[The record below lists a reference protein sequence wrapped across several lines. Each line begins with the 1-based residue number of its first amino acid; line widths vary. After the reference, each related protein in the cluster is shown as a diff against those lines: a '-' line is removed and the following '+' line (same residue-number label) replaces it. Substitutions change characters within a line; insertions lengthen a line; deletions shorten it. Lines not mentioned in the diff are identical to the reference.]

1 MPSDFSQVL
10 MLILLVLPLAA
21 AVVTAVLGTA
31 RGGAIRA
38 ISLGATVLNLAVAVV
53 LAVSLAQPRLNPPN
67 EVKSPQTIPPAPAS
81 SFHPWAEWTVEL
93 LPLSRTVSDTTGHKL
108 GAIQFHIGLDGLN
121 IGLVALTALLMVS
134 AVLISWQSIQDR
146 VNEYYACLLLLET
159 TMIGVFIA
167 LDIVLFYAFFELT
180 LVPLFLLIGIWGGP
194 QRQYAARK
202 FFVYTL
208 AGSFITLLGVMGIVM
223 ACYSKEGELTFQI
236 PRLVEIVQDHLAKF
250 PDERSF
256 WLRVQF
262 WVFLGLMAGFA
273 IKVPLVPFHTWL
285 PLAHV
290 EAPTAGSVLLAGVL
304 LKIGTYGFLRLCL
317 PLAPDAALSLGVPL
331 IGILSVIGILY
342 GAFCALA
349 QDDMKKMV
357 AYSSVSHLGF
367 CMLGMFAL
375 NEAGLS
381 GSLMQMLNHGLSTGG
396 LFLLVGMLYD
406 RYHTRKM
413 ADYGGMASRLK
424 LLACF
429 MVFICLSSI
438 GLPGL
443 NGFIGELLVLMGMY
457 DLGDAKVSGPVLA
470 SISAFGLLL
479 GAWYLLTLLMRIFF
493 GEVKEPH
500 HEGHGPAPD
509 MNLRELAA
517 ILPISAMCLAIG
529 VLPQVFLDTAR
540 PDILVVSSFA
550 DAARGRAETARAATR
565 ESEDREQAARIAP
578 AREEAR

>member
-1 MPSDFSQVL
+1 MPTDTMQ
-10 MLILLVLPLAA
+10 ILLLTLLALPLAA
-21 AVVTAVLGTA
+21 AVVAAVLGRERA
-31 RGGAIRA
+31 QAIRA
-38 ISLGATVLNLAVAVV
+38 ISLAATLLNFLVAIV
-53 LAVSLAQPRLNPPN
+53 LAVGLAGLRVNAAN
-67 EVKSPQTIPPAPAS
+67 EPKPAQM
-81 SFHPWAEWTVEL
+81 SFEPWVMVQQDI
-93 LPLSRTVSDTTGHKL
+93 LPLSRTDQDATGHKL
-108 GAIQFHIGLDGLN
+108 GAIQFHVGLDGLN
-121 IGLVALTALLMVS
+121 IGLVALTALLMVP
-134 AVLISWQSIQDR
+134 AVLVSWKSIEER

-159 TMIGVFIA
+159 TMIGVFVA
-167 LDIVLFYAFFELT
+167 LDIVLFYTFFELT

-208 AGSFITLLGVMGIVM
+208 AGSLITLLGVMGIVL
-223 ACYSKEGELTFQI
+223 ACYSQDGTLTFQI
-236 PRLVEIVQDHLAKF
+236 PELVTIVQTHLTKF

-256 WLRVQF
+256 WLTVQF

-304 LKIGTYGFLRLCL
+304 LKIGAYGFLRLCL
-317 PLAPDAALSLGVPL
+317 PLTPDVSLSLGVPL

-349 QDDMKKMV
+349 QEDIKKLV

-381 GSLMQMLNHGLSTGG
+381 GSLLQMINHGLSTGG

-406 RYHTRKM
+406 RYHTRRM
-413 ADYGGMASRLK
+413 ADYGGMGSKLK

-429 MVFICLSSI
+429 MVFICLSSM

-443 NGFIGELLVLMGMY
+443 NGFIGEMLILFGMY
-457 DLGDAKVSGPVLA
+457 DLRAASVSGPVLA
-470 SISAFGLLL
+470 SVSAFGLLL
-479 GAWYLLTLLMRIFF
+479 GAWYLLTLLKCVFF

-500 HEGHGPAPD
+500 YDGHGSAPD
-509 MNLRELAA
+509 LNLRELGA
-517 ILPISAMCLAIG
+517 LVPIAAMCLAIG
-529 VLPQVFLDTAR
+529 LCPQPLLNAAK
-540 PDILVVSSFA
+540 PDIQVVARIA
-550 DAARGRAETARAATR
+550 DAARDRAETARQAR
-565 ESEDREQAARIAP
+565 QESEEKEQAARIVP
-578 AREEAR
+578 TGEEVR